1 MAKTR
6 EQLEKDVGAAIK
18 LILTELEDASLE
30 DPLLACH
37 PNAFDE
43 RRRRVVRRVWQL
55 YKEVL
60 AHAASGEV

>member
-30 DPLLACH
+30 EPLVACH
-37 PNAFDE
+37 PVAFNE
-43 RRRRVVRRVWQL
+43 RRRRVVRTIWAL
-55 YKEVL
+55 YKGVL
-60 AHAASGEV
+60 ANAASGEV